1 MKIKLLLALV
11 VMSLFSCSSD
21 DTSMVKKLDMIKT
34 TFYNAF
40 SGTETGY
47 GVHEFDNRD
56 RVATYKQY
64 DADEV
69 LLITMEYT
77 YGQFGPDEIKTF
89 DGDNFT
95 SPSSI
100 ATFNYDGDGR
110 LLKHET
116 IAYVWGQTISSGQT
130 YVYNEDN
137 SITATDKDGAVK
149 TYYKNKSGRINKIV
163 SADDTQRVS
172 YEGDNMET
180 SDGNGK
186 SYNYTYDPVYEPK
199 GNAHK
204 IMACVFNGNQQNA
217 ILFAGFG
224 VMELGVSRL
233 VAARYDLDGLDNIEY
248 EYEYAGGYPSV
259 CSEYHNKAANPLVKR
274 EIFYK

>member
-1 MKIKLLLALV
+1 MKIKLLLVLV
-11 VMSLFSCSSD
+11 AMSLFSCSSD
-21 DTSMVKKLDMIKT
+21 DTSMVKKLEMIKT
-34 TFYNAF
+34 TFYNPS
-40 SGTETGY
+40 SGAETGY
-47 GVHEFDNRD
+47 CVHEFDNRD

-77 YGQFGPDEIKTF
+77 YGQFGPDEIKSF
-89 DGDNFT
+89 DGDNST

-100 ATFNYDGDGR
+100 ATFDYDGDGR

-137 SITATDKDGAVK
+137 SITATDNDGAVK
-149 TYYKNKSGRINKIV
+149 TYYKNKEGRINKIV

-172 YEGDNMET
+172 YDGDNMET

-186 SYNYTYDPVYEPK
+186 HYNYTHDPVYKPK

-204 IMACVFNGNQQNA
+204 IMASVFNGNQQNA

-248 EYEYAGGYPSV
+248 EYEYAGGYPSE
-259 CSEYHNKAANPLVKR
+259 CREYHNNAANPSVKR
-274 EIFYK
+274 EIIYK